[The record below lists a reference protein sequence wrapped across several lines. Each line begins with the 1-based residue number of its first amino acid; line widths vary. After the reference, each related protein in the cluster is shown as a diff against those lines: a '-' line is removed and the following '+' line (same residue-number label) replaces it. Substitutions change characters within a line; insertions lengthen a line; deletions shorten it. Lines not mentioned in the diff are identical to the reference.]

1 MFAGQITNPTSPHI
15 YPFFLHH
22 KVIPTKTDNAWPAGL
37 LTIFE
42 HGRAKHSTFGPY
54 DKLLNYCFGSG
65 FTFYVALQR
74 PPASDSRD
82 TVDFVVFL
90 VMLNNDGQQISS
102 HVIAF

>member
-1 MFAGQITNPTSPHI
+1 MFAGQITNPTST
-15 YPFFLHH
+15 PFSCIIKSYLPF
-22 KVIPTKTDNAWPAGL
+22 KTDNAWPAGL

-54 DKLLNYCFGSG
+54 DKLLDYCFGSG

-74 PPASDSRD
+74 SPASDSRD

-90 VMLNNDGQQISS
+90 VMLNNDGQISS